1 MTAHYQRMKFS
12 TPIPEEKQGLHI
24 VDTAADVGSKRIAVG
39 YNDGSIGIYSA
50 DKFQTCEANVQAH
63 EGSVIR
69 IGWIGGIK
77 HGYVFAS
84 TGMDARVCVHRDTA
98 NYPPANETIN
108 IKPAKWQKVFEAAL
122 PSVCPSI
129 AWSPPQY
136 GLIVA
141 VACGDG
147 TVSVFSASADL
158 NANWQQKTFTA
169 HEKGCTCLT
178 WAPSLAPN
186 SIAHLPLVPPK
197 PGQPVQPS
205 SSSSNTAGGAGVNS
219 AASSSRSTSSA
230 LALPHPRIAT
240 GGRGEKV
247 VKIWKYFSNDREW
260 GLDGNLNDL
269 PSSEKGSSGDV
280 VRDIAWAPNQ
290 GLPFSYLAAS
300 TDEGKIMVWRQDGVE
315 GIWQSHLIVTG
326 REGSNIP
333 VCRLYWSGVVGSVL
347 VSVWKDGMNAMWIED
362 GKKGEWKLALLKD

>member
-1 MTAHYQRMKFS
+1 MTSAAQRMKFS
-12 TPIPEEKQGLHI
+12 FSIPEEKQGLQI
-24 VDTAADVGSKRIAVG
+24 VDTAADIGSKRIAVG
-39 YNDGSIGIYSA
+39 YSDGSIGIYSGE
-50 DKFQTCEANVQAH
+50 KFQNCEAHVQAH

-69 IGWIGGIK
+69 IAWIGGIK

-108 IKPAKWQKVFEAAL
+108 IKPAKWQTVFEATL
-122 PSVCPSI
+122 PSICPSI

-141 VACGDG
+141 AACGDG

-169 HEKGCTCLT
+169 HEKGCVCLT
-178 WAPSLAPN
+178 WAPPLTPN
-186 SIAHLPLVPPK
+186 SIAHLPLVPPQ
-197 PGQPVQPS
+197 PGQPVQP
-205 SSSSNTAGGAGVNS
+205 TAG
-219 AASSSRSTSSA
+219 AAPASSA

-269 PSSEKGSSGDV
+269 PSSERGNNSFDV
-280 VRDIAWAPNQ
+280 VRDVAWAPNQ
-290 GLPFSYLAAS
+290 GLPFSYLAAC

-315 GIWQSHLIVTG
+315 GIWQPHLVVTG
-326 REGSNIP
+326 REGNSAPP
-333 VCRLYWSGVVGSVL
+333 VCRLYWSAVVGSVL
-347 VSVWKDGMNAMWIED
+347 VAVWKDGISTMFVED
-362 GKKGEWKLALLKD
+362 GKKGEWKLAVLKE